1 MVPHKSR
8 AGVKQKHCLQTI
20 FLTDWNRHAEH
31 LLLLLGTPWR
41 KSQVPLQKHLRLCK
55 SVVTIKKNSSKPT
68 YRGLA
73 DWFTSFKEASS
84 IPGIIWPSSS
94 ELLNEIN
101 SGTTRHRPSA
111 EGCLSVAPSFQG
123 NRLHQDFENSGIS
136 FPPFPILHISPSK
149 ESIRLKRPLCEGRRQ
164 ETLIPSLQVTALPHR
179 RGKICPEWDRA
190 RPCSFSAPGPKC
202 WPPPSVSAPSR
213 GQGAHGWQNILL
225 CEAVNAE
232 AFSNSASLCEWRY

>member
-94 ELLNEIN
+94 ELLTEIN

-123 NRLHQDFENSGIS
+123 NRLHQDFENLGIS
-136 FPPFPILHISPSK
+136 FPPVPHPPYFSIKRKYQTKKATLWRK
-149 ESIRLKRPLCEGRRQ
+149 ETGNPYPLITGHCLASQEG
-164 ETLIPSLQVTALPHR
+164 EDLPR
-179 RGKICPEWDRA
+179 
-190 RPCSFSAPGPKC
+190 
-202 WPPPSVSAPSR
+202 V
-213 GQGAHGWQNILL
+213 GQGQTMQL
-225 CEAVNAE
+225 
-232 AFSNSASLCEWRY
+232 